1 MPEEPQPEE
10 TEGGALG
17 TMATGLMQDDNF
29 QKAMIEMAAP
39 MIATQEAVL
48 QKVIDSQNIGND
60 LLRQVLAKLGEM
72 TK

>member
-48 QKVIDSQNIGND
+48 QKVIESQNILQD
-60 LLRQVLAKLGEM
+60 LMRQILQKLEE
-72 TK
+72 KDK